1 MMNTMIGASIFAVL
15 TFSFPVANGNMALAQ
30 TAQDRVLT
38 IGKPE
43 EVGMSKSVLNAA
55 TSLYS
60 ESVARGD
67 ILGVVLLV
75 ARRGKV
81 VVYEAMGVRDKERNL
96 SAVPRTRVGNSS
108 GK

>member
-15 TFSFPVANGNMALAQ
+15 TFSFPVANANMALAQ

-60 ESVARGD
+60 ESVAAWVDPNREIVGI
-67 ILGVVLLV
+67 ILTQNVGGRNPGIEFVNVV
-75 ARRGKV
+75 
-81 VVYEAMGVRDKERNL
+81 N
-96 SAVPRTRVGNSS
+96 SALQN
-108 GK
+108 